1 MCVGAMA
8 GCGEGAASPLWCVFM
23 LQQIFTI
30 IAPVLAIALVGYV
43 WERRRLPF
51 DTNMV
56 SYIVSYIGSPC
67 LLLHTLMVNPVDL
80 AVMSRIVASA
90 TLVSF
95 TMGLVGLAIVRVL
108 KLPHKVYVPALM
120 FPNSGN
126 MGMPLC
132 LFAFGNTGLAMAVGY
147 FATMS
152 ALQFSV
158 GESIA
163 SGKASLRHL
172 LTPSIMAIVVAGFL
186 IGFNIKLPAWIDNTI
201 GVLGDVMIPLMLMSL
216 GTSLAQLQ
224 VTGLRRS
231 LSFSLLRLGGG
242 FVIAVGISWV
252 MGLDGAARGAVII
265 QSTMP
270 VAVFNYLFAL
280 RYGNRPEEVAAMV
293 FLSTIISFISLPFLM
308 AFVLSL

>member
-1 MCVGAMA
+1 
-8 GCGEGAASPLWCVFM
+8 M
-23 LQQIFTI
+23 LLQIFTI
-30 IAPVLAIALVGYV
+30 IAPVLLVAFVGYI

-56 SYIVSYIGSPC
+56 SYLVSYIGSPC
-67 LLLHTLMVNPVDL
+67 LLLHTLMANRVDL
-80 AVMSRIVASA
+80 DVMARIVGAGA
-90 TLVSF
+90 LMCF
-95 TMGLVGLAIVRVL
+95 TMGLIGWGLVSVL
-108 KLPHKVYVPALM
+108 KLPPKVYVPALM

-126 MGMPLC
+126 MGLPLC
-132 LFAFGNTGLAMAVGY
+132 LFAFGNTGLAMAVAF

-163 SGKASLRHL
+163 SGRPSLRHL
-172 LTPSIMAIVVAGFL
+172 LTPSMLAIVVAGLL
-186 IGFNIKLPAWIDNTI
+186 IGFDLTIPAWIDNTL

-216 GTSLAQLQ
+216 GTSLAKLHA
-224 VTGLRRS
+224 TGLTRS
-231 LSFSLLRLGGG
+231 VSFSALRLLGG
-242 FVIAVGISWV
+242 FAIAVGITWLLG
-252 MGLDGAARGAVII
+252 MDGAARGTVII

-270 VAVFNYLFAL
+270 VAVFNYMFAL

-293 FLSTIISFISLPFLM
+293 FISTLMAFAALPFLM